1 MGMDTMGSDGM
12 SNARLRMKGFTLIA
26 SLLMLLLL
34 SGIAIGL
41 MMMVNTEGKVG
52 GTDLQNNVA
61 FHAAE
66 GGIEKMASDLNATFQ
81 NIATPT
87 PAEICAVGATSK
99 QPSMTGVTWTQYSV
113 MPGTGQSSSCPTTLS
128 ATWGTITG
136 NGQNAGLQAQIIPV
150 NMLATANMM
159 GGQEVS
165 MTRQAQVALIPAFQ
179 FGVFSE
185 GDLDFE
191 NGGNLD
197 FAGPVH
203 TNSDLYPFSAGTLTF
218 HYKLSA
224 WGNVIRTQ
232 LPNGTAGT
240 NYTSPVYIPSANG
253 DCATPG
259 AAAAGSCTAMSV
271 PSSPASPNYGSG
283 SVTGA
288 GSATAQ
294 PSANNNPTWS
304 TFSKTTTDLMIV
316 NGNYG
321 SKTNPGTG
329 AKKLSMAF
337 VGGGAQPYEIIRR
350 PPSGEDTTSATSQA
364 REYNMAQIH
373 VLLADDPSELPGGA
387 GDSNNVRLANLSAAQ
402 ANAQYS
408 SGSTSATATN
418 QWGITVAT
426 ATSTSNIGSAFG
438 TPASGTTFNL
448 YFAAASN
455 AIPSSPNCTSST
467 ACTMDWPYAPAIF
480 SGATSTS
487 PTQGLQPV
495 NASPTSAGS
504 VNAPI
509 YESPASGA
517 AALVTGLCP
526 PASPPVKAGVAVP
539 TGCPSAPTYPYFAP
553 PNQSGST
560 LYSSANAQA
569 WSLVDGYLR
578 VEYLNSS
585 NQWVGVTNEWLGFG
599 FARGVTAPTAPGPSG
614 AGSNPINPNAILL
627 LQQPADRFTST
638 PSSLTTSAG
647 PAEPVATG
655 SSAPSVA
662 TAPTCSA
669 TSVVSGTTY
678 CTAWT
683 GTVPTLASD
692 SGSQGQW
699 AFGVTPTSTVASPP
713 SSATPQSLTQYN
725 WYPINFYDAREGE
738 VRDQSWVTSGSQPTH
753 STDTTCTT
761 NGLMNAVEIDVG
773 NLKRWLT
780 GGTGGIPGSGTSV
793 NSTAQNG
800 YILYFSDRRGMLVN
814 PHLTSTHPAN
824 TKSGDSGLED
834 VINASGTGD
843 TSTGTPDGA
852 LEPTPTGRT
861 YSPEDVNE
869 NGYLDNW
876 GAKNLGL
883 GFYGTGNSASQ
894 NLNTLINS
902 TANPDPYGTGGTGSS
917 GYTSN
922 RIANCGTTG
931 RKNWV
936 SGARHVLKLVD
947 GSLGNVPLLTTPIA
961 ITVSGVTTDYYGGFT
976 VASENPVYIQ
986 GDYNSNATDTT
997 WTGGADK
1004 TGMAAAGVIADA
1016 VTLLSDNWDD
1026 RRSTMGISGN
1036 TSPTYR
1042 ENRMAT
1048 PNTYYRVAIASG
1060 KNMMFPSPSW
1070 VVGQNDVGIDGAVG
1084 NFMRLLEDWSQSPGS
1099 SSKDT
1104 LNYKGSLVSLY
1115 YSTYDTG
1122 IFKCGSCW
1130 EVYVNGDRNYIFDS
1144 DFTSPYGLPP
1154 GTPMFHDVETLG
1166 YRQLFAKRQS
1176 GQ

>member
-1 MGMDTMGSDGM
+1 MGIETMGSNGM
-12 SNARLRMKGFTLIA
+12 KSARLHMKGFTLIA

-41 MMMVNTEGKVG
+41 MMMVNTEGRVG
-52 GTDLQNNVA
+52 GTDLQNNLA

-66 GGIEKMASDLNATFQ
+66 GGIEKMASDLNATFH
-81 NIATPT
+81 NVATPT
-87 PAEICAVGATSK
+87 PAEICAVGASSK
-99 QPSMTGVTWTQYSV
+99 QPNLAGVNFTQYSV
-113 MPGTGQSSSCPTTLS
+113 MPGTAQSSSCPSTLS

-136 NGQNAGLQAQIIPV
+136 NGQNAGLAAQIIPV
-150 NMLATANMM
+150 NMLVTADLI

-203 TNSDLYPFSAGTLTF
+203 TNADLYPFSAGTLTF

-224 WGNVIRTQ
+224 WGNVVRTQ
-232 LPNGTAGT
+232 LPNGTAGS
-240 NYTSPVYIPSANG
+240 NYTGPVYIPSASG

-259 AAAAGSCTAMSV
+259 SAVAGSCSAMSV
-271 PSSPASPNYGSG
+271 PTSPATPNYGNG

-294 PSANNNPTWS
+294 AAANNDPTWS
-304 TFSKTTTDLMIV
+304 AFSKTTTNLMIV
-316 NGNYG
+316 DGNYG

-337 VGGGAQPYEIIRR
+337 VGGGAQPYELIRR
-350 PPSGEDTTSATSQA
+350 PPSSEDTTSATSQA
-364 REYNMAQIH
+364 REFNMAQIH

-387 GDSNNVRLANLSAAQ
+387 GDANNVRLANLTQTQLTAQGVASAP
-402 ANAQYS
+402 
-408 SGSTSATATN
+408 SGGTNPYGIAMTGNYVTAT
-418 QWGITVAT
+418 
-426 ATSTSNIGSAFG
+426 FG
-438 TPASGTTFNL
+438 TPSSGTYNL

-455 AIPSSPNCTSST
+455 AVPSACTWTTSTTSCTS
-467 ACTMDWPYAPAIF
+467 DWPLAPKF
-480 SGATSTS
+480 FTLATGTA

-495 NASPTSAGS
+495 GPSGGPNAPVITGTSAS
-504 VNAPI
+504 TAPTF
-509 YESPASGA
+509 
-517 AALVTGLCP
+517 VLCP
-526 PASPPVKAGVAVP
+526 PLNTATADVP
-539 TGCPSAPTYPYFAP
+539 TGCPTTAGTMPSPPYYVVTSSSTPSTPVSAETVAGY
-553 PNQSGST
+553 QTST
-560 LYSSANAQA
+560 
-569 WSLVDGYLR
+569 WSLIDGYLR
-578 VEYLNSS
+578 VEYLN
-585 NQWVGVTNEWLGFG
+585 NATPPQWVGVTNEWLAFG
-599 FARGVTAPTAPGPSG
+599 FARGLAAPTAPGPSG

-627 LQQPADRFTST
+627 LQEPADRLTAA
-638 PSSLTTSAG
+638 PAGLTTSAAPLTTG
-647 PAEPVATG
+647 LTATG
-655 SSAPSVA
+655 VV
-662 TAPTCSA
+662 PTCNTTNSSGKC
-669 TSVVSGTTY
+669 TSWAGGPPMLADTTALAAAGT
-678 CTAWT
+678 
-683 GTVPTLASD
+683 
-692 SGSQGQW
+692 QGDW
-699 AFGVTPTSTVASPP
+699 AFGVTTGST
-713 SSATPQSLTQYN
+713 TTQSLTQFN

-738 VRDQSWVTSGSQPTH
+738 VRDQSWTGGTAASSSDTS
-753 STDTTCTT
+753 CTT

-800 YILYFSDRRGMLVN
+800 YVLYFSDRRGMLVN
-814 PHLTSTHPAN
+814 PNLTSTHPAN

-834 VINASGTGD
+834 VINASHTGD

-852 LEPTPTGRT
+852 PEPIPTGRT

-869 NGYLDNW
+869 NGVLDNW

-883 GFYGTGNSASQ
+883 GFYGTGNSSSQ

-902 TANPDPYGTGGTGSS
+902 TANPDPYGTLGTGSA

-922 RIANCGTTG
+922 RIASCGTTG

-947 GSLGNVPLLTTPIA
+947 GSLGNVPLLATPIA
-961 ITVSGVTTDYYGGFT
+961 ITVAGVTTDYYGGFT

-986 GDYNSNATDTT
+986 GDYNSNAGDTT

-1004 TGMAAAGVIADA
+1004 TGMAAAAVIADA

-1026 RRSTMGISGN
+1026 RRSTMGVSGS

-1042 ENRMAT
+1042 QNRPAT

-1084 NFMRLLEDWSQSPGS
+1084 NFMRLLEDWSTGPTGGGN
-1099 SSKDT
+1099 DY

-1122 IFKCGSCW
+1122 IFKCGGCW
-1130 EVYVNGDRNYIFDS
+1130 EVYTNGNRNYIFDS
-1144 DFTSPYGLPP
+1144 DFTNPYGLPP

-1166 YRQLFAKRQS
+1166 YRQLLATRQS
-1176 GQ
+1176 AQ